1 MHNTYMYDDECGSKT
16 GGRKRIRK
24 KERKNKKRQS
34 KKERKLKKR
43 ETSERQRGGSLRG
56 YVHIYSD
63 ASPRSPARIGHEK
76 EVQDAIATYTTTQY
90 ILIHASHTY
99 TSTSQSRD
107 HVIMSELGITIL
119 HGAHVHRRSTI
130 DFAPII
136 LADPLVKGVHPA
148 AATPNPPRSVS
159 SLPPSLQSP
168 VFSLSFGPSFS
179 FSCSLTPVR
188 SPVACLY
195 TLRTY

>member
-1 MHNTYMYDDECGSKT
+1 M
-16 GGRKRIRK
+16 
-24 KERKNKKRQS
+24 
-34 KKERKLKKR
+34 
-43 ETSERQRGGSLRG
+43 
-56 YVHIYSD
+56 HIYSD
-63 ASPRSPARIGHEK
+63 ASPRSPARIGHDVEK

-136 LADPLVKGVHPA
+136 LADLLVKGFHPA
-148 AATPNPPRSVS
+148 AASPNSPRSILS
-159 SLPPSLQSP
+159 SSFPPESGFLSFVWSFVLFLLFP
-168 VFSLSFGPSFS
+168 HSRAITSRVLVYASYLLTLSLSLSQTLSFVLSPTFYRFGNI
-179 FSCSLTPVR
+179 SCMQRRSL
-188 SPVACLY
+188 
-195 TLRTY
+195 LRMMCITYHNGNS